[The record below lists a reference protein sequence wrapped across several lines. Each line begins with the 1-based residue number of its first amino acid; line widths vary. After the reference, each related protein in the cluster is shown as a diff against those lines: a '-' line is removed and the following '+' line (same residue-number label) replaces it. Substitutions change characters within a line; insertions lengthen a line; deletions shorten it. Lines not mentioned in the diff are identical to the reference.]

1 MKSLKNINKKTCK
14 IKKKIMRIRFERT
27 KSEDEI

>member
-1 MKSLKNINKKTCK
+1 MKSLKNINKKNLQN
-14 IKKKIMRIRFERT
+14 KKKLMRIRFERT